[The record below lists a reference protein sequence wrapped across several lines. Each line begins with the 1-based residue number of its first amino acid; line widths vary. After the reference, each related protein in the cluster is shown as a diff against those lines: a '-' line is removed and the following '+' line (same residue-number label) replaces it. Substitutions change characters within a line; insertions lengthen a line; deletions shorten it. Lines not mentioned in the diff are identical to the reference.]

1 MARVDDYQM
10 SFDLA
15 AKELAGRDPV
25 QVAGLAGAEPLP
37 EGGGLTLAYYGRPLK
52 VTWNPMAV
60 QALDEAPPLPLAE
73 QALVLHYLQNAD
85 GVAPAGQ
92 WVTFR
97 EVEAG
102 EFYWSAFVKRAKD
115 PLVKFFG
122 ARPELL
128 LELAPR
134 VGGQSGG
141 GPDTQAGDASAV
153 VRAFPRV
160 DFLMVL
166 WAGDEEFPP
175 EGNVLMDKNVG
186 HYLSTE
192 DVALAAGLPIYKMM
206 ALART
211 AAPPAGAGR

>member
-1 MARVDDYQM
+1 MARIDDYQM

-15 AKELAGRDPV
+15 AKELAGRDSAR
-25 QVAGLAGAEPLP
+25 VAKLAGAEPLS

-52 VTWNPMAV
+52 VTWDLMTV
-60 QALDEAPPLPLAE
+60 EVLDEASPLPLAE
-73 QALVLHYLQNAD
+73 QALVLHYLNNAD
-85 GVAPAGQ
+85 GVPPAGQ

-102 EFYWSAFVKRAKD
+102 EFYWSAFVKRAKA

-128 LELAPR
+128 LELAPK
-134 VGGQSGG
+134 VGGLSGG
-141 GPDTQAGDASAV
+141 AAEAQAGDTSVV
-153 VRAFPRV
+153 VRAFPHV
-160 DFLMVL
+160 EFLLVL

-175 EGNVLMDKNVG
+175 EGNVLMDNNVG

-206 ALART
+206 ALD
-211 AAPPAGAGR
+211 GR

>member
-1 MARVDDYQM
+1 M

-15 AKELAGRDPV
+15 AKELAGRDPA
-25 QVAGLAGAEPLP
+25 QVAELAGAEPLA
-37 EGGGLTLAYYGRPLK
+37 EGNGLTLAYYGRPVK
-52 VTWNPMAV
+52 VTWNPLAV
-60 QALDEAPPLPLAE
+60 AALDEAPPLPLAE
-73 QALVLHYLQNAD
+73 QALILHYLQNAD
-85 GVAPAGQ
+85 GAPPAGQ

-128 LELAPR
+128 MELAPK
-134 VGGQSGG
+134 VGGESGG
-141 GPDTQAGDASAV
+141 GAEAQAGDASIV
-153 VRAFPRV
+153 VRAFPSV
-160 DFLMVL
+160 CFLLVL

-206 ALART
+206 ALSRA
-211 AAPPAGAGR
+211 